1 MGVDLD
7 KWTEKVRGCEY
18 LAEDELKALCEYVS
32 KPRWSCLLAPAL
44 LATCLPAWGPSREA
58 DLLVIFI
65 QVKEIL
71 VEESNVQPVN
81 SPVTVRMCKC
91 TARCL
96 KRASI
101 SQLFYGGHQLAQ
113 GGNATV

>member
-1 MGVDLD
+1 M
-7 KWTEKVRGCEY
+7 
-18 LAEDELKALCEYVS
+18 
-32 KPRWSCLLAPAL
+32 
-44 LATCLPAWGPSREA
+44 
-58 DLLVIFI
+58 
-65 QVKEIL
+65 
-71 VEESNVQPVN
+71 EESNVQPVN